1 MRRPFRFLQGRVFP
15 ALIKAVFSPVID
27 DHLISLFGGLFS
39 LRFVQIL
46 PHGDQNVDAL
56 FDLGPFQELFMV
68 AGVFPELDASGV
80 VVQKAAA
87 AILKCPAAAPGTVL
101 FFQEFD
107 ALFLR
112 VVFGV
117 VGRDAYFAVLEA
129 AAGCQSRSPI
139 RLGKRKS
146 GDFFSLRSLVDL
158 CDLLRLGEEET
169 QL

>member
-1 MRRPFRFLQGRVFP
+1 MLLVSLTRSKEVFTICFQTSQEFI
-15 ALIKAVFSPVID
+15 A
-27 DHLISLFGGLFS
+27 GLRLL

-46 PHGDQNVDAL
+46 PHGDQNMDAL

-80 VVQKAAA
+80 VVQKTVA
-87 AILKCPAAAPGTVL
+87 AILKRPTATAGTVL
-101 FFQEFD
+101 LFQKFH

-117 VGRDAYFAVLEA
+117 VGRNARFATFKP
-129 AAGCQSRSPI
+129 AAGCQRCPPI

-158 CDLLRLGEEET
+158 HDLLRLGGEKT